1 MSGGPQDTFV
11 ALHREKE
18 DLVSTEDFNRTVLT
32 DAIAEHLALRQR
44 NAQLEQA
51 MPLRDYLP
59 NDYLRVEE
67 PTNQGLVVPMRQWF
81 DVDEGDALDW
91 AA

>member
-1 MSGGPQDTFV
+1 VSEETSRTF
-11 ALHREKE
+11 
-18 DLVSTEDFNRTVLT
+18 LT

-44 NAQLEQA
+44 NAALEDA

-59 NDYLRVEE
+59 SDYLRVDE
-67 PTNQGLVVPMRQWF
+67 PTMSGRVTPIRSWF
-81 DVDEGDALDW
+81 DVEDDSALDW

>member
-1 MSGGPQDTFV
+1 MTRST
-11 ALHREKE
+11 HREQE
-18 DLVSTEDFNRTVLT
+18 DLVASDENVRTVFT

-44 NAQLEQA
+44 NAALEEA

-59 NDYLRVEE
+59 VDYVRVDE
-67 PTNQGLVVPMRQWF
+67 PTDPGRLPAVRQWF
-81 DVDEGDALDW
+81 DVEEDGGLEW

>member
-1 MSGGPQDTFV
+1 VTRST
-11 ALHREKE
+11 HREQE
-18 DLVSTEDFNRTVLT
+18 DLVASDENVRTVFT

-44 NAQLEQA
+44 NAALEDA

-59 NDYLRVEE
+59 VDYVRVDE
-67 PTNQGLVVPMRQWF
+67 PTDPGRLPAVRQWF
-81 DVDEGDALDW
+81 DVEEDGGLEW

>member
-1 MSGGPQDTFV
+1 MASDENV
-11 ALHREKE
+11 
-18 DLVSTEDFNRTVLT
+18 RTVFT

-44 NAQLEQA
+44 NAALEDA

-59 NDYLRVEE
+59 VDYVRVDETTD
-67 PTNQGLVVPMRQWF
+67 PGRLPAVRQWF
-81 DVDEGDALDW
+81 DVEEDGGLEW

>member
-59 NDYLRVEE
+59 NDYLRVDE
-67 PTNQGLVVPMRQWF
+67 PTHQGTVVPMRQWF
-81 DVDEGDALDW
+81 DVDEGNALDW

>member
-1 MSGGPQDTFV
+1 MASDENV
-11 ALHREKE
+11 
-18 DLVSTEDFNRTVLT
+18 RTVFT

-44 NAQLEQA
+44 NAALEDS

-59 NDYLRVEE
+59 VDYVRVDE
-67 PTNQGLVVPMRQWF
+67 PTNPGRLPVARQWF
-81 DVDEGDALDW
+81 DVEEDGGLEW

>member
-1 MSGGPQDTFV
+1 MASDENV
-11 ALHREKE
+11 
-18 DLVSTEDFNRTVLT
+18 RTVFT

-44 NAQLEQA
+44 NAALEDA

-59 NDYLRVEE
+59 VDYVRVDE
-67 PTNQGLVVPMRQWF
+67 PTNPGRLPAVRQWF
-81 DVDEGDALDW
+81 DVEEDGGLEW

>member
-1 MSGGPQDTFV
+1 MAS
-11 ALHREKE
+11 E
-18 DLVSTEDFNRTVLT
+18 DYVRTVFT

-44 NAQLEQA
+44 NAGLEQA

-59 NDYLRVEE
+59 VNYVRVDE
-67 PTNQGLVVPMRQWF
+67 PTDPGRIPAIRQWF
-81 DVDEGDALDW
+81 DVEEDGGLEW

>member
-1 MSGGPQDTFV
+1 VTRST
-11 ALHREKE
+11 HREQE
-18 DLVSTEDFNRTVLT
+18 DLVASDENVRTVFT

-44 NAQLEQA
+44 NAALEEA

-59 NDYLRVEE
+59 VDYVRVDE
-67 PTNQGLVVPMRQWF
+67 PTDPGRLPAVRQWF
-81 DVDEGDALDW
+81 DVEEDGGLEW